1 MEEIQTL
8 AVLGTTVGSTL
19 VTLAI
24 VQAIKPLWFLQKVD
38 TRLMVLIIAMILTQ
52 VGAYFVG
59 SGLEMHLIGL
69 INGFIVTGSAMGT
82 YEVTLRK
89 GDDAKKLKGGTSDG

>member
-1 MEEIQTL
+1 MDEIKTL
-8 AVLGTTVGSTL
+8 SVLATTVGATL

-24 VQAIKPLWFLQKVD
+24 VQAIKPLSFLQKID
-38 TRLMVLIIAMILTQ
+38 TRLMVLIIALILTQ

-69 INGFIVTGSAMGT
+69 INAFIVTSSAMGT
-82 YEVTLRK
+82 YEVTLKK
-89 GDDAKKLKGGTSDG
+89 GDEAKKAGQT

>member
-1 MEEIQTL
+1 MDGELTALATL
-8 AVLGTTVGSTL
+8 ATTTGATL

-24 VQAIKPLWFLQKVD
+24 VQAIKPLSFLQKID

-52 VGAYFVG
+52 IGAYFIG

-69 INGFIVTGSAMGT
+69 INGFVVTGSAMGA
-82 YEVTLRK
+82 YEVTLRR
-89 GDDAKKLKGGTSDG
+89 GDDAKKAGNSNV